1 MLLLRTSALCTTVS
15 VPHSFSACSTALQT
29 CDVMPL
35 LPGDALTLHNADAC
49 EAAVYSTTQQLYAL
63 LSGLLELAET
73 GGAVG
78 LAAKWSGGEAGAGAL
93 RRLLPRP
100 VVPPKAQ
107 VGVRAAILACHD
119 LLNRVLASCWL
130 AFLLYKLSMLRRL
143 WVSRL
148 PDVQA
153 LGVLCFDVALST
165 AACGQ

>member
-1 MLLLRTSALCTTVS
+1 
-15 VPHSFSACSTALQT
+15 VPHPSLAFPTVLQT
-29 CDVMPL
+29 CDVIPL
-35 LPGDALTLHNADAC
+35 LPGNTLTLHNADAC

-78 LAAKWSGGEAGAGAL
+78 LAAGWSGGETGAGAL

-119 LLNRVLASCWL
+119 LRNRVLASCWL
-130 AFLLYKLSMLRRL
+130 A
-143 WVSRL
+143 
-148 PDVQA
+148 
-153 LGVLCFDVALST
+153 LST
-165 AACGQ
+165 VHAQHAAPVVGLAPAWCLGAWRFVL